1 VEEEYEPIVL
11 IPAAPEIPP
20 EETEPSE
27 KSAEKTEEKVAEE
40 KISVTTENAAEESP
54 FGLEDYVVDSEDD
67 LEKSCYYIQI
77 ATLGDKKNI
86 EAALKKY
93 SKYPISLVPNGKGA
107 YRVLVGPL
115 SVDEYGAVLAKF
127 RDAGFKDAFVR
138 KR

>member
-1 VEEEYEPIVL
+1 VT
-11 IPAAPEIPP
+11 
-20 EETEPSE
+20 TENASE
-27 KSAEKTEEKVAEE
+27 KAGESAEK
-40 KISVTTENAAEESP
+40 ENAAEESP